1 MLEVRVLPV
10 PYGDIMIKKTIKF
23 FNEVK
28 QELSKVAWPSKIEL
42 RDSTIVVVILSLILS
57 IFIGFVDYGLTRAT
71 AFIFR

>member
-1 MLEVRVLPV
+1 
-10 PYGDIMIKKTIKF
+10 MIKKTIKF

-28 QELSKVAWPSKIEL
+28 QELSKVAWPTKIEL

>member
-1 MLEVRVLPV
+1 
-10 PYGDIMIKKTIKF
+10 MIKKTIKF

-57 IFIGFVDYGLTRAT
+57 IFIGFVDYGLSRAT

>member
-1 MLEVRVLPV
+1 
-10 PYGDIMIKKTIKF
+10 MIKKTIKF